1 MSRLKLPDMSWRA
14 CRISA
19 AFLLAAMMAVT
30 FLVKPAAAEPG
41 AKPSASDSPTTGAHQ
56 PMSLKPLSLFLDLQH
71 LKVLDALKQQAAPR
85 PTTPPRTAVPQRTA
99 VPSKAPSTPRA
110 TTPQRKAAA
119 ALPVKQV
126 SRKAPARR
134 AAPRLAPT
142 VSGAKTHARSKL
154 STAQYQCLDNLIRR
168 ESGWNHRAA
177 NPSSGAYGLM
187 QALPGSKMGSTGSDW
202 RTNPV
207 TQIKWG
213 LKYIK
218 QRYGTPCG
226 AWNFWQK
233 NGWY

>member
-1 MSRLKLPDMSWRA
+1 MSRLKIPDVSWRA
-14 CRISA
+14 CRLSA
-19 AFLLAAMMAVT
+19 AFLLAALMAAT
-30 FLVKPAAAEPG
+30 FLVKPAAAEPA
-41 AKPSASDSPTTGAHQ
+41 AKPGPSDSPAARAHQ
-56 PMSLKPLSLFLDLQH
+56 PMPLKPLSLFLNLQH
-71 LKVLDALKQQAAPR
+71 LKLLDALKQQAAAH
-85 PTTPPRTAVPQRTA
+85 PTVPQRTA
-99 VPSKAPSTPRA
+99 APSKAPTTPRA
-110 TTPQRKAAA
+110 TTPQRKATPQRPA
-119 ALPVKQV
+119 KQV
-126 SRKAPARR
+126 SRQAPARR
-134 AAPRLAPT
+134 AAPRLAAT

-154 STAQYQCLDNLIRR
+154 STTQCHCLDNLIRR

-187 QALPGSKMGSTGSDW
+187 QALPGSKMSSAGSDW

>member
-1 MSRLKLPDMSWRA
+1 MSRLKIPDVSWRA
-14 CRISA
+14 CRLSA
-19 AFLLAAMMAVT
+19 ALLLAALMAAS
-30 FLVKPAAAEPG
+30 FLVKPAAAEPAAQPG
-41 AKPSASDSPTTGAHQ
+41 PSDSPAARAHQ
-56 PMSLKPLSLFLDLQH
+56 PMPLKPLSLFLDLQH
-71 LKVLDALKQQAAPR
+71 RAVLDALKQQA
-85 PTTPPRTAVPQRTA
+85 TPPPTVPQRTA
-99 VPSKAPSTPRA
+99 APSKAPTTPRA
-110 TTPQRKAAA
+110 TTPQRKAAPQRPA
-119 ALPVKQV
+119 KQV
-126 SRKAPARR
+126 SRQAPARR
-134 AAPRLAPT
+134 AAPRLAAT

-154 STAQYQCLDNLIRR
+154 STTQYQCLDNLIRR
-168 ESGWNHRAA
+168 ESGWNSRAA

-187 QALPGSKMGSTGSDW
+187 QALPGSKMASTGSDW

>member
-1 MSRLKLPDMSWRA
+1 MSRLKIPDVSWRA
-14 CRISA
+14 CRLTA
-19 AFLLAAMMAVT
+19 ALLLAALMAAT
-30 FLVKPAAAEPG
+30 ILVKPAAAEPA
-41 AKPSASDSPTTGAHQ
+41 AKPGPSDGPTIGAHQ

-71 LKVLDALKQQAAPR
+71 KAVLDALKQQATPR
-85 PTTPPRTAVPQRTA
+85 PTTPKRTAVPQRTTA
-99 VPSKAPSTPRA
+99 PSKAPPAPRA
-110 TTPQRKAAA
+110 TTPQRKATPQRPA
-119 ALPVKQV
+119 KQV
-126 SRKAPARR
+126 SRQAPVRR
-134 AAPRLAPT
+134 AAPRLAAT
-142 VSGAKTHARSKL
+142 VSGAKTHVRSKL
-154 STAQYQCLDNLIRR
+154 STAQYQCLDSLIRR

-187 QALPGSKMGSTGSDW
+187 QALPGSKMASAGSDW

>member
-1 MSRLKLPDMSWRA
+1 MSRLKIPDVSWRA
-14 CRISA
+14 CRLSA
-19 AFLLAAMMAVT
+19 AFLLAALMAAT
-30 FLVKPAAAEPG
+30 FLVKPAAAEPA
-41 AKPSASDSPTTGAHQ
+41 AKPGPSDSPAARAHQ
-56 PMSLKPLSLFLDLQH
+56 PMRMKPLSLILDLQYRA
-71 LKVLDALKQQAAPR
+71 VLDALKQQAAPR
-85 PTTPPRTAVPQRTA
+85 PTVPQRTA
-99 VPSKAPSTPRA
+99 APSKAPTTPRA
-110 TTPQRKAAA
+110 TTPKRKAAPQRPA
-119 ALPVKQV
+119 KQV
-126 SRKAPARR
+126 SRQAPARR
-134 AAPRLAPT
+134 AAPRLAAT

-187 QALPGSKMGSTGSDW
+187 QALPGSKMASAGSDW
-202 RTNPV
+202 RTNPL

>member
-1 MSRLKLPDMSWRA
+1 MSRLKIPGVSWRG
-14 CRISA
+14 CRLSA
-19 AFLLAAMMAVT
+19 AFLLAALMAAT
-30 FLVKPAAAEPG
+30 FLVKPAAAEPA
-41 AKPSASDSPTTGAHQ
+41 AKPGPSNSPAARAHQ
-56 PMSLKPLSLFLDLQH
+56 PMPLKPLPLFLDLQH
-71 LKVLDALKQQAAPR
+71 RTVLDALKQQATPR
-85 PTTPPRTAVPQRTA
+85 PTTPQRTA
-99 VPSKAPSTPRA
+99 VPRHTATPSKAPTTPRA
-110 TTPQRKAAA
+110 TTPQRKATPVR
-119 ALPVKQV
+119 PVKRV
-126 SRKAPARR
+126 SRQAPARR
-134 AAPRLAPT
+134 AAPRLAAT

-177 NPSSGAYGLM
+177 NPSSGAYGLV
-187 QALPGSKMGSTGSDW
+187 QALPGPKMASAGSDW

-233 NGWY
+233 NKWY